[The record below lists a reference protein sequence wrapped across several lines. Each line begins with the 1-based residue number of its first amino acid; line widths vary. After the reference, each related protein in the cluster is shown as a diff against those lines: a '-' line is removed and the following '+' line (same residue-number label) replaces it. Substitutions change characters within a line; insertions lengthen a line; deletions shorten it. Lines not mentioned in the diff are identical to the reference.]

1 MSGVHFTHTVK
12 QHDAGVQLVIE
23 TPDASMNAGIFERLE
38 AQRVAAEEDFG
49 GPPEWDRVEGCK
61 KCKNRADA
69 GCGGYLD
76 EDRWPEIQEALI
88 DAMIRLEAAFRP
100 RIEGVR
106 SP

>member
-1 MSGVHFTHTVK
+1 L
-12 QHDAGVQLVIE
+12 QEVQ
-23 TPDASMNAGIFERLE
+23 D
-38 AQRVAAEEDFG
+38 
-49 GPPEWDRVEGCK
+49 
-61 KCKNRADA
+61 RADA

-76 EDRWPEIQEALI
+76 ENRWPEIQEALI

>member
-61 KCKNRADA
+61 KCKIGLTLAA
-69 GCGGYLD
+69 GATSMKTAG
-76 EDRWPEIQEALI
+76 Q
-88 DAMIRLEAAFRP
+88 
-100 RIEGVR
+100 R
-106 SP
+106 SRRR